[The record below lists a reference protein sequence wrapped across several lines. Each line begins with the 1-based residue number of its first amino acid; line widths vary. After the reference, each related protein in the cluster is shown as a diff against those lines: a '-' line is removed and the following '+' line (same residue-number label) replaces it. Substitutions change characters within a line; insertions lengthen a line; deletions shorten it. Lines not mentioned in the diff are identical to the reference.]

1 MVLPLLGLL
10 LQQQLAL
17 ASDAPAGAGAPTV
30 VAAAPSAPPEKG
42 VGFVRG
48 TLGANCS
55 DMAALGTSWF
65 YNWKPQD
72 PCPPAQPGFVPM
84 IWSQDFVTDI
94 PKLRGKNYSALLG
107 FNEPDNKGQSDMT
120 VEQALSLWPQLEAAN
135 LRLGSPA
142 CTEGGTF
149 GWLRQFMT
157 AARERKL
164 RVDFLALHWYG
175 NCSQPQSLGAFL
187 HKAHAEFGLPMWLT
201 EFSCMVRQTN
211 LSTVL
216 CNRSLLVL

>member
-1 MVLPLLGLL
+1 MR
-10 LQQQLAL
+10 
-17 ASDAPAGAGAPTV
+17 D
-30 VAAAPSAPPEKG
+30 
-42 VGFVRG
+42 

-55 DMAALGTSWF
+55 DMNSLGTSWF

-72 PCPPAQPGFVPM
+72 PCPPTQPGFVPM
-84 IWSQDFVTDI
+84 IWSQDFVSDI
-94 PKLRGKNYSALLG
+94 PKLRGENYSALLG

-211 LSTVL
+211 LSTPFAL
-216 CNRSLLVL
+216 CNRSLL